1 MKYKNTVMGRFVDR
15 PNRFIAHVL
24 IDNVIETVHVKNTGR
39 CRELLIPGVLVVL
52 EKSDNESRK
61 TAYDLVMVHKEGI
74 GWVNIDSQM
83 PNYLVNE
90 WLQNKTEMFS
100 DITFIKPEYKYG
112 DSRIDFYMEGPE
124 RKVLMEVKG
133 VTLEREGVCYF
144 PDAPTERGIKH
155 IHELIKAKND
165 GYETYLAFVIQ
176 MNGVS
181 LVKANVGTH
190 KAFGDALDA
199 AIEAGV
205 NVLMLQ
211 CFVDSDSIFIVEK
224 NK

>member
-1 MKYKNTVMGRFVDR
+1 MKYKNTVLGRFVDR

-24 IDNVIETVHVKNTGR
+24 IDNIIETVHVKNTGR

-52 EKSDNESRK
+52 EKSDNPDRK
-61 TAYDLVMVHKEGI
+61 TAYDLVMVHKDGI

-90 WLQNKTEMFS
+90 WLRNKPENFS
-100 DITFIKPEYKYG
+100 DIEFIKPEYKYG
-112 DSRIDFYMEGPE
+112 DSRIDFYMEGAG

-133 VTLEREGVCYF
+133 VTLERDGVCYF

-155 IHELIKAKND
+155 IQELIKAQNS
-165 GYETYLAFVIQ
+165 GYEAYLAFVIQ

-181 LVKANVGTH
+181 LVKANVDTH
-190 KAFGDALDA
+190 KAFGDALDSA
-199 AIEAGV
+199 MKAGV
-205 NVLMLQ
+205 KVLMLP
-211 CFVDSDSIFIVEK
+211 CFVDSTSIFIVEK
-224 NK
+224 NR

>member
-1 MKYKNTVMGRFVDR
+1 MKYKNTVLGRFVDR
-15 PNRFIAHVL
+15 PNRFIAHVE
-24 IDNVIETVHVKNTGR
+24 IDNIIETVHVKNTGR

-52 EKSDNESRK
+52 EKSDNPDRK
-61 TAYDLVMVHKEGI
+61 TAYDLVMVHKDGI

-90 WLQNKTEMFS
+90 WLKNKPEVFE
-100 DITFIKPEYKYG
+100 DIDFVKPEYKYG
-112 DSRIDFYMEGPE
+112 DSRIDFYMEGAGH
-124 RKVLMEVKG
+124 KVLMEVKG

-155 IHELIKAKND
+155 IHELIKAQNE
-165 GYETYLAFVIQ
+165 GYEAYLAFVIQ

-181 LVKANVGTH
+181 LVKANVDTH
-190 KAFGDALDA
+190 RAFGDALDV

-205 NVLMLQ
+205 KVLMLP
-211 CFVDSDSIFIVEK
+211 CFVDFDEIFIVEK
-224 NK
+224 NR

>member
-1 MKYKNTVMGRFVDR
+1 MKYKNTVLGRFVDR
-15 PNRFIAHVL
+15 PNRFIAHVE
-24 IDNVIETVHVKNTGR
+24 IDNIIETVHVKNTGR

-52 EKSDNESRK
+52 EKSDNPDRK
-61 TAYDLVMVHKEGI
+61 TAYDLVMVHKDGI

-83 PNYLVNE
+83 PNYLVSE
-90 WLQNKTEMFS
+90 WLKNKPEVFE
-100 DITFIKPEYKYG
+100 DIDFVRPEYKYG
-112 DSRIDFYMEGPE
+112 DSRIDFYMEGQS

-133 VTLEREGVCYF
+133 VTLERDGVCYF

-155 IHELIKAKND
+155 IHELIKAQNN
-165 GYETYLAFVIQ
+165 GYEAYLAFVIQ
-176 MNGVS
+176 MNGVN

-205 NVLMLQ
+205 KVLMLP
-211 CFVDSDSIFIVEK
+211 CFVDSTSIFIVEK

>member
-1 MKYKNTVMGRFVDR
+1 MKYKNTVLGRFVDR
-15 PNRFIAHVL
+15 PNRFIAHVE
-24 IDNVIETVHVKNTGR
+24 IDNIIETVHVKNTGR

-52 EKSDNESRK
+52 EKSDSPDRK
-61 TAYDLVMVHKEGI
+61 TAYDLVMVHKDGI

-83 PNYLVNE
+83 PNYLVSE
-90 WLQNKTEMFS
+90 WLKNKPEVFE
-100 DITFIKPEYKYG
+100 DIDFVKPEYKYG
-112 DSRIDFYMEGPE
+112 DSRIDFYMEGQS

-133 VTLEREGVCYF
+133 VTLERDGVCYF

-155 IHELIKAKND
+155 IHELIKAQNN
-165 GYETYLAFVIQ
+165 GYEAYLAFVIQ
-176 MNGVS
+176 MNGVN

-205 NVLMLQ
+205 KVLMLP
-211 CFVDSDSIFIVEK
+211 CFVDFDEIFIVEK
-224 NK
+224 NR

>member
-1 MKYKNTVMGRFVDR
+1 MKYMNTVLGRFVDR
-15 PNRFIAHVL
+15 PNRFIAHVE
-24 IDNVIETVHVKNTGR
+24 IDNIIETVHVKNTGR

-52 EKSDNESRK
+52 EKSDNPDRK
-61 TAYDLVMVHKEGI
+61 TAYDLVMVHKDGI

-90 WLQNKTEMFS
+90 WLKNKPEVFE
-100 DITFIKPEYKYG
+100 DIDFVKPEYKYG
-112 DSRIDFYMEGPE
+112 DSRIDFYMEGQS

-155 IHELIKAKND
+155 IHELIKAQNE
-165 GYETYLAFVIQ
+165 GYEAYLAFVIQ

-181 LVKANVGTH
+181 LVKANVDTH
-190 KAFGDALDA
+190 RAFGDALDA

-205 NVLMLQ
+205 KVLMLP
-211 CFVDSDSIFIVEK
+211 CFVDSDEIFIVEK
-224 NK
+224 NR